1 MARKVFYSFHYDAD
15 NWRVSKIRNI
25 GAIEENQPASDNDW
39 EAVKK
44 GGDPAI
50 ERWIDNQMS
59 GRTCAIVLIGAG
71 TAGRKWINYEIK
83 KAWGDKRGLLGIHIH
98 NIHDRLNQTS
108 SKGANPFANFSVGNQ
123 ALSSIVPVYDPA
135 GIDSKAVYGNIA
147 ANLSAWIDNAI
158 AVRNRY

>member
-83 KAWGDKRGLLGIHIH
+83 KAWDDKRGLLGIHIH
-98 NIHDRLNQTS
+98 NIHDRHNQTS
-108 SKGANPFANFSVGNQ
+108 NKGANPFANFSVGTQ

-147 ANLSAWIDNAI
+147 ANLSAWINNAI
-158 AVRNRY
+158 AVRNKY